1 MSYAII
7 MLSYAFLRFSLE
19 HDIMLRVCACCGE
32 LSDAPGAQPDLGGTT
47 NLGGSLTTPT
57 CSVQSGCTTLFLPA
71 VDTSRTIQSQMTSSV
86 AAMKYTLHQ
95 LLTSA
100 DQTPQAL

>member
-32 LSDAPGAQPDLGGTT
+32 LSDARGAQIGLGGTT

-57 CSVQSGCTTLFLPA
+57 CSDRHPIIAASTVLWSPFV
-71 VDTSRTIQSQMTSSV
+71 VDNDNRK
-86 AAMKYTLHQ
+86 AMKTEI
-95 LLTSA
+95 
-100 DQTPQAL
+100 